1 MTPEVLG
8 GPERER
14 NQQMPSIQQVAPRDQ
29 TRGFVVRVDQKDSDG
44 NVVGVTEVPVRYYPN
59 RITLGKVEVQLD
71 EDEIKHLSDDEIDA
85 LQSAS
90 TLCNYLEWW
99 DMQGEFRHP
108 YTGEVLV
115 PAGEDIPLD
124 PRIVQWI
131 STPVI
136 SEFMRQLTEE
146 VFPKQ
151 KDSRNERRRSH
162 LGRVTP
168 MRSRTP

>member
-1 MTPEVLG
+1 
-8 GPERER
+8 
-14 NQQMPSIQQVAPRDQ
+14 MPSIQMVAPRDQ
-29 TRGFVVRVDQKDSDG
+29 TRAFTVRIDQKDEYG
-44 NVVGVTEVPVRYYPN
+44 KVVGVTEVPVRYYPN
-59 RITLGKVEVQLD
+59 RITLGKVEVRLD
-71 EDEIKHLSDDEIDA
+71 EEEAQNLSNEELDA

-90 TLCNYLEWW
+90 VLCNYLEWW
-99 DMQGEFRHP
+99 DMQGEFPHP

-146 VFPKQ
+146 VFPKP
-151 KDSRNERRRSH
+151 KDSRSERRRSH

-168 MRSRTP
+168 MRTRGE